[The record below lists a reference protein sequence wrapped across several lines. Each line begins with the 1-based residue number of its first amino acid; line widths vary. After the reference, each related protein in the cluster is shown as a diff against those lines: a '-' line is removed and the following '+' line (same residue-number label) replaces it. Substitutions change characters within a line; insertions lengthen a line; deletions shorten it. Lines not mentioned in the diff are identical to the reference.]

1 MDEIYTSCSSQLS
14 KQLLKETLL
23 IVKGVIGRHASV
35 DHYGWAFRGQTLQC
49 RLIVLYLPDTLEG
62 RVIARWK
69 ALSELSMNKFMDFR
83 FSNF

>member
-14 KQLLKETLL
+14 KQLLKETVL

-49 RLIVLYLPDTLEG
+49 DIMGPHIPDMLQC

-69 ALSELSMNKFMDFR
+69 ALCEPRMNKFMDFR
-83 FSNF
+83 FPNF